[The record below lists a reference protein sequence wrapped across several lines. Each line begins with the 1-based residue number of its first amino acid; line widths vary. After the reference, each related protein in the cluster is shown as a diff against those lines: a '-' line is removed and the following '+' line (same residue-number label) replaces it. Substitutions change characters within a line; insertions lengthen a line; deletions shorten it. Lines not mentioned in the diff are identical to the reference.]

1 MGLPVEY
8 LGVHVRH
15 GDSCTALH
23 AHTQEGQAMS
33 RGYLEASPENLDSEG
48 KDLEK
53 RCAALPAFAHAISS
67 LSDSLGITS
76 VYLAT
81 DNPEAL
87 PLLQQLLPHVRFY
100 INSQVHASVGV
111 GVAPVAH
118 TGSSWQDPWLTRCAL
133 CIWCRHNRSC
143 RSTESS

>member
-1 MGLPVEY
+1 
-8 LGVHVRH
+8 
-15 GDSCTALH
+15 
-23 AHTQEGQAMS
+23 MS
-33 RGYLEASPENLDSEG
+33 RGYLEATAENLDEKNEG

-76 VYLAT
+76 VFLAT

-100 INSQVHASVGV
+100 VNSRVHAT
-111 GVAPVAH
+111 VASESHLLH
-118 TGSSWQDPWLTRCAL
+118 TQVPDGKTGR
-133 CIWCRHNRSC
+133 
-143 RSTESS
+143 